1 MRALYW
7 LQRIRRYWA
16 DVRFLNNAP
25 EALRG
30 HSFERAPVTFLEAKL
45 NGLPPKASNPGMKRI
60 EKLLVLVFATVLV
73 GTAFAAPTESEL
85 MKEARIS
92 KSQAEKTALA
102 KIPNGAIKSGEL
114 EREHGKLVWSFDI
127 GTNSTKNVTEVQ
139 VDAKSGKIISVKTET
154 PVDQAREA
162 AAEKESQK

>member
-1 MRALYW
+1 
-7 LQRIRRYWA
+7 
-16 DVRFLNNAP
+16 
-25 EALRG
+25 
-30 HSFERAPVTFLEAKL
+30 
-45 NGLPPKASNPGMKRI
+45 MKRI
-60 EKLLVLVFATVLV
+60 EKLLVLVVATVLV
-73 GTAFAAPTESEL
+73 GTAFAAPIESEL

-114 EREHGKLVWSFDI
+114 EREHEKLVWSFDI